1 MAEACGLT
9 VSTIQNIWKAHGLAP
24 YRWRKA
30 AINRFVAQH
39 NQSPNPF
46 VWRADTDAIIAAR
59 ARGFQAIRPMVIGF
73 RSDEIRFLVRPEVAE
88 PAVVDSVTRS

>member
-39 NQSPNPF
+39 NQSPNLF
-46 VWRADTDAIIAAR
+46 VWRADPDAPWSSASA
-59 ARGFQAIRPMVIGF
+59 PT
-73 RSDEIRFLVRPEVAE
+73 RFGSWCAPRWLSPPSSTA
-88 PAVVDSVTRS
+88 